1 MIDDKNY
8 KKLDVKRLL
17 INQKLLLNCVND
29 LLIESNYYRNEIY
42 LYLQD
47 IIVINQILRKK
58 FNEKK

>member
-1 MIDDKNY
+1 MENKNF
-8 KKLDVKRLL
+8 KDLDVKRLL

-29 LLIESNYYRNEIY
+29 LLIESNYDRNEIY